1 MAKQILFGEDAR
13 RGIQS
18 GIEKAAH
25 AVKVTLG
32 PRGRNVVL
40 EKSYGGPRITNDG
53 VSIAKEISFKDRF
66 ENMGAEI
73 VKEVANKT
81 NDGAGDGTTTTVVL
95 LEGLVKEGLTHMSKG
110 ANAMAI
116 RSGMEK
122 AKDEAVAELKKMS
135 KKVSGKAEVKQVAS
149 ISAESEELGSI
160 IADTVE
166 KVGQNGVVTVE
177 ESQGM
182 DLSFEVVEGL
192 QIDKGYVSAY
202 MVTNAERME
211 AEMRDAHILIT
222 DKKIGGLQEV
232 LPLLEKVAS
241 SGKKELVIIAD
252 EVEGEALTTFVLNKL
267 RGTFN
272 VIAIKAPGYGD
283 KKKELLADIA
293 TVVGGQVISS
303 DTGLTFENTELSM
316 LGKASRVV
324 ATKDTTTFI
333 GGKGKKSDIEARV
346 AQLLAI
352 KENTTSK
359 FDMEKLD
366 ERVAKL
372 TGGVAVI
379 RVGAATETEMK
390 YLKDKIDDAVKATKA
405 SIEEGIV
412 PGGGTA
418 LAKVAKKLAGMDT
431 KKMTAD
437 EKVGFDIVT
446 RALEMPLRQ
455 IAINAGK
462 DDAGSIVE
470 KVQKGKVNAGYNA
483 VTDEVIEDMYAAGI
497 VDPVKMGRTAI
508 ENAVSA
514 AAMLLTT
521 EAAVADIP
529 EPKSTPDMG
538 GMGGGMDF

>member
-1 MAKQILFGEDAR
+1 MAKQILFGEEAR
-13 RGIQS
+13 QGIRQ

-40 EKSYGGPRITNDG
+40 EKAYGGPRITNDG

-95 LEGLVKEGLTHMSKG
+95 LEALVNEGLSHMNKG

-122 AKDEAVAELKKMS
+122 AKTQAVEELRKMA
-135 KKVSGKAEVKQVAS
+135 KKVSGKAEIKQVAS
-149 ISAESEELGSI
+149 ISAESDELGSI
-160 IADTVE
+160 IADTVD

-192 QIDKGYVSAY
+192 QIEKGYVSAY
-202 MVTNAERME
+202 MVTNPERME

-222 DKKIGGLQEV
+222 DKKIGGVQEI
-232 LPLLEKVAS
+232 LPLLEKVAQ
-241 SGKKELVIIAD
+241 SGKKELVIIAED
-252 EVEGEALTTFVLNKL
+252 VEGEALTTFVVNKL

-272 VIAIKAPGYGD
+272 VIAVKAPGFGD

-293 TVVGGQVISS
+293 TVVGGQVISA
-303 DTGLTFENTELSM
+303 DTGITFENAELSM
-316 LGKASRVV
+316 LGKAARVV
-324 ATKDTTTFI
+324 TTKDTTTFI
-333 GGKGKKSDIEARV
+333 GGKGKKGDIEARV
-346 AQLLAI
+346 KQLQAI
-352 KENTTSK
+352 VENTSGK
-359 FDMEKLD
+359 FDIEKLE
-366 ERVAKL
+366 ERIAKL

-418 LAKVAKKLAGMDT
+418 LAKVSKKLEGIEKKNMSTDERAGY
-431 KKMTAD
+431 
-437 EKVGFDIVT
+437 DIVT

-455 IAINAGK
+455 IALNAGK
-462 DDAGSIVE
+462 DDAGSIVA
-470 KVQKGKVNAGYNA
+470 KVQEGKVNAGYNA
-483 VTDEVIEDMYAAGI
+483 VTDQVIDDMLHAGI

-514 AAMLLTT
+514 AAILLTT
-521 EAAVADIP
+521 EAAVANIP
-529 EPKSTPDMG
+529 EPKPAAPDMG
-538 GMGGGMDF
+538 GMGGMDF